1 MELVDIRDFLWPLM
15 KSSEGLKKSLG
26 ESPWEFDSPC
36 HHQFFARVVKLLNTT
51 DLNPV
56 S

>member
-15 KSSEGLKKSLG
+15 KNIGGPKKISWGIPVGVRFSL
-26 ESPWEFDSPC
+26 PPPV
-36 HHQFFARVVKLLNTT
+36 FARVVKLLNTT

-56 S
+56 A

>member
-15 KSSEGLKKSLG
+15 KSLEGLKKSLG
-26 ESPWEFDSPC
+26 EIPVGVRFSLPPPV
-36 HHQFFARVVKLLNTT
+36 FARVVKLLNTT

-56 S
+56 A